1 MELET
6 QKGVEDILYE
16 EKKLTPDQ
24 LSAVKFEHI
33 NTGRAAEDIIAER
46 GYVSPRDLIVARGKL
61 LNIPYIHLAGRP
73 ITTEILDL
81 VPEPTARKYV
91 LIPFEKEGDIL
102 KVAMKDPL
110 DLQVLEFIE
119 KGSGLRVQPFIAE
132 AADVEYSINEEYR
145 KALGPEVT
153 AALEEVGV
161 AATKIEE
168 QIEDITKAE
177 EVIRDA
183 PVARIVA
190 TVLEYAVKSRA
201 SDVHIEPEK
210 TKTRIRYRIDGVLQE
225 RLSLPRKVHDSVVS
239 RVKILSNLKIDERR
253 LPQDGRFKIEVGDKG
268 IDLRV
273 STMPTSFG
281 EKVAIRL
288 LEGEGTIMGLP
299 ELGLR
304 GISLKRCE
312 ESLLKPHGIILV
324 TGPTG
329 SGKTMTLA
337 AALTKLNSVRI
348 NIVTLEDPVEIQIPG
363 VNQVQIHPAAGLT
376 FASGLRSLVRQ
387 DPDVIMVGEIRD
399 AETAELA
406 IHAALTGHLV
416 LSTLHTNS
424 AAGALPRMMD
434 MGIETFLLA
443 STVNVVAAQR
453 LVRTICEECRE
464 RYEAPAPVVDDIKNA
479 LGSLYPSRT
488 AKGAGQATGK
498 LYLHRGKGCRE
509 CGKTGFM
516 GRTGIFEALQMTDRI
531 RRMVLEH
538 QPTSELH
545 KVAVE
550 EGMVTLKQDG
560 YLKALEGITTI
571 EEVLR
576 VARD

>member
-1 MELET
+1 MKLET

-16 EKKLTPDQ
+16 EGKLTPDQ

-33 NTGRAAEDIIAER
+33 NTGRTAEEVIAER
-46 GYVSPRDLIVARGKL
+46 GYVSPQNLTAARGKL
-61 LNIPYIHLAGRP
+61 LNIPYVNLGGRQ
-73 ITTEILDL
+73 IKTELLDL
-81 VPEPTARKYV
+81 VPEAAARKYV
-91 LIPFEKEGDIL
+91 LIPFEQEGNVL

-110 DLQVLEFIE
+110 DLQVIEFIE
-119 KGSGLRVQPFIAE
+119 KGSGLTVEPFIAE
-132 AADVEYSINEEYR
+132 QKDIESSIDEEYR
-145 KALGPEVT
+145 KALGPEVS
-153 AALEEVGV
+153 AALEEAGV

-183 PVARIVA
+183 PVARIVS
-190 TVLEYAVKSRA
+190 TVLEYAVKARA
-201 SDVHIEPEK
+201 SDVHIEPEEK
-210 TKTRIRYRIDGVLQE
+210 KTRIRYRIDGVLQE
-225 RLSLPRKVHDSVVS
+225 RLSLPKKVHNSVVS

-253 LPQDGRFKIEVGDKG
+253 LPQDGRFKIEVGDQEV
-268 IDLRV
+268 DLRI

-288 LEGEGTIMGLP
+288 LEGEGTVMTFA
-299 ELGLR
+299 ELGFR
-304 GISLKRCE
+304 GISLARLE
-312 ESLLKPHGIILV
+312 EALLKPHGIILV

-329 SGKTMTLA
+329 SGKTVTIA
-337 AALTKLNSVRI
+337 AGLSKLNSVRI

-363 VNQVQIHPAAGLT
+363 VNQVQINPSAGLT

-399 AETAELA
+399 TETAELA

-424 AAGALPRMMD
+424 AAGALPRLMD
-434 MGIETFLLA
+434 MGVESFLLA
-443 STVNVVAAQR
+443 STVNVVLAQR
-453 LVRTICEECRE
+453 LVRTVCQDCRE
-464 RYEAPAPVVDDIKNA
+464 TYEAAAPVVEDIKA
-479 LGSLYPSRT
+479 VLGPLFLE
-488 AKGAGQATGK
+488 KMEKDGK
-498 LYLHRGKGCRE
+498 IILQRGKGCKA
-509 CGKTGFM
+509 CGKTGFL
-516 GRTGIFEALQMTDRI
+516 GRTGIFEALQMSDRV
-531 RRMVLEH
+531 RRLILEH
-538 QPTSELH
+538 QPTSEIH
-545 KVAVE
+545 KAGVE

-560 YLKALEGITTI
+560 YLKALEGQTTI